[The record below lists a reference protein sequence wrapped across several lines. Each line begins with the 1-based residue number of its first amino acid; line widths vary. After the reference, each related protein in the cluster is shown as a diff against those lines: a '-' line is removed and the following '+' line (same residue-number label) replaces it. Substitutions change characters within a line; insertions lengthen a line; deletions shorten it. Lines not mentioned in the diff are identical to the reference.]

1 MIFGREPVVIIGA
14 LNAALALAV
23 GFGLDLSP
31 ERQALIGAAVAALL
45 ALVAR
50 QAVTPNVTVDE
61 HLDTAQRLFRMGGKL
76 PPADDVPTTGA
87 PEA

>member
-1 MIFGREPVVIIGA
+1 MIFGREPVAILSAVNAVVA
-14 LNAALALAV
+14 LVA
-23 GFGLDLSP
+23 GFGFDMTS
-31 ERQALIGAAVAALL
+31 EQQALIGVAVSAVLGL
-45 ALVAR
+45 IAR

-76 PPADDVPTTGA
+76 PPADDVPTTGS